1 MSATEEKREVYL
13 EADKDIPG
21 QHFVCLSFL
30 SPEKVLANKEIFL
43 FSEFLK
49 DYEIQYKIKA
59 TETFMMSQ
67 VAKLQAALGT
77 AADILEQVGREHK
90 EGITVEDLS
99 GAFIALKDIRKGLT
113 TDVPKDLEAHVKA
126 EMTDFNYN

>member
-1 MSATEEKREVYL
+1 MSTPTEEKREVYL

-30 SPEKVLANKEIFL
+30 SPEKVLANKDIFL

-59 TETFMMSQ
+59 TETFMMNQ
-67 VAKLQAALGT
+67 VNKLQSAL
-77 AADILEQVGREHK
+77 
-90 EGITVEDLS
+90 
-99 GAFIALKDIRKGLT
+99 
-113 TDVPKDLEAHVKA
+113 
-126 EMTDFNYN
+126 